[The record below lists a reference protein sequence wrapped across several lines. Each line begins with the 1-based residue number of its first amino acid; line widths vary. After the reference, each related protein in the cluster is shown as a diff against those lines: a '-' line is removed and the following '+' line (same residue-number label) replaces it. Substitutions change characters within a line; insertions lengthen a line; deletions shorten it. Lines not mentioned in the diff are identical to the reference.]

1 VRPQMTAPNDLF
13 VVDGGDHS
21 LEVRK
26 RAAAAAGNTQEGW
39 DSQMLAAI
47 ESFLRAQGLRP
58 GQGV

>member
-26 RAAAAAGNTQEGW
+26 RAAAAAGSTQDGW

-47 ESFLRAQGLRP
+47 ESFLRVQGLRP
-58 GQGV
+58 GRV